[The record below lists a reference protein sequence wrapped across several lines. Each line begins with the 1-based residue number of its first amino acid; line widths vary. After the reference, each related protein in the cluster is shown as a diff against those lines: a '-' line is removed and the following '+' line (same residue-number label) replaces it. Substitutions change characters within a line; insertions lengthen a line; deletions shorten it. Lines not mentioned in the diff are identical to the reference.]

1 MVEQTKV
8 IFLKVDSRKYGVRIF
23 LKIDTPHI
31 DPEEGGFVQLDLEV
45 DGVKIGHVII
55 DWQEVVLEQLSRKD
69 NDYLVAH
76 ANIDEVD
83 ASLKDD
89 DDLTQLIV
97 EAVRKEEGISFAGLG
112 FGIDRTTLD
121 TQFEAWVTKNI

>member
-1 MVEQTKV
+1 MQGQTKV

-55 DWQEVVLEQLSRKD
+55 DWQEPVLEQLSKKD
-69 NDYLVAH
+69 DDYLVAH

-83 ASLKDD
+83 ASLNDD

-97 EAVRKEEGISFAGLG
+97 EAVRKIEGGSFAGYG
-112 FGIDRTTLD
+112 FDIDRATFD
-121 TQFEAWVTKNI
+121 RNFDKWVKNNL